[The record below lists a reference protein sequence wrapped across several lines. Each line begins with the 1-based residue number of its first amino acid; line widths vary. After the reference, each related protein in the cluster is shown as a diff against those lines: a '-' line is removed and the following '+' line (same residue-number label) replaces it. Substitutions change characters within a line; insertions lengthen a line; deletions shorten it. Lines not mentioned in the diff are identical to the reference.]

1 MSHFEFLMVLAGI
14 VVAVA
19 MTETVGGLGRLIRAR
34 GRVTFDWL
42 HLGWSYVVLLFSML
56 YWHGMWP
63 YQAIE
68 FTYVGQIW
76 LLVIPTLFLVIVAF
90 ALSPEIQGD
99 ADLIVREYF
108 LEKRRPIFAGL
119 ATFIAMAWVA
129 DFAIT
134 RNLFVADIATTL
146 GLIAVFLLLAHSSKI
161 WVHTMLLVL
170 VASFLSAAGFQEV
183 SVSLAR
189 FDV

>member
-1 MSHFEFLMVLAGI
+1 
-14 VVAVA
+14 
-19 MTETVGGLGRLIRAR
+19 
-34 GRVTFDWL
+34 
-42 HLGWSYVVLLFSML
+42 
-56 YWHGMWP
+56 
-63 YQAIE
+63 
-68 FTYVGQIW
+68 
-76 LLVIPTLFLVIVAF
+76 
-90 ALSPEIQGD
+90 
-99 ADLIVREYF
+99 
-108 LEKRRPIFAGL
+108 
-119 ATFIAMAWVA
+119 MAWVA

-183 SVSLAR
+183 AVSLAR